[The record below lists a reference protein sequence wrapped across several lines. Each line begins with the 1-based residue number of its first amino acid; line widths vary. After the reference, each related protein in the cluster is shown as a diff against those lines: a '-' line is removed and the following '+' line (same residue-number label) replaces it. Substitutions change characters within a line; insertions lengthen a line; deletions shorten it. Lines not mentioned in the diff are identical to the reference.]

1 MDINDIKAQLADFKA
16 IKTKGSITPE
26 SLGTMLENM
35 FATTEELGN
44 LVFGQ
49 ELKGTA
55 TLGSLY
61 CNGNE
66 AAPIQAQ
73 TGTGYYRMS
82 NEIIHLKAGQH
93 LHISAYQLPGVLAFV
108 SRYEE
113 GAMSLGAWSSESPYN
128 IDYTA
133 TEDVDVVIAMSNGI
147 STVQSTEYTISQE
160 PLLNRI
166 IALEQT
172 VAAIPEPE
180 APFTTLDVNVFESK
194 TKFVNNEQ
202 FNKVWSAMQQNTE
215 IAVAI
220 RVNYASGTSVLFHA
234 TCVKPNYISLHAK
247 AGSCEL
253 HLASDGTFTISGTS
267 LW

>member
-1 MDINDIKAQLADFKA
+1 MDIQEIKQKLAEFKA
-16 IKTKGSITPE
+16 IKAKGTITPE
-26 SLGTMLENM
+26 SLGTLLEDM
-35 FATTEELGN
+35 FSVAENLKSQLLGM
-44 LVFGQ
+44 
-49 ELKGTA
+49 EIKGTA
-55 TLGSLY
+55 TLGNLY
-61 CNGNE
+61 CNGYE
-66 AAPIQAQ
+66 AGPIQAQ

-113 GAMSLGAWSSESPYN
+113 GAMSLGAWVSESPYN

-147 STVQSTEYTISQE
+147 STVQSTEYTISQD

-166 IALEQT
+166 MSLEQT
-172 VAAIPEPE
+172 VAAIPLPE
-180 APFTTLDVNVFESK
+180 DPFTTLDVNVFESK
-194 TKFVNNEQ
+194 TKFVNNQQ
-202 FNKVWSAMQQNTE
+202 FNKLLSAMQQNTG

-253 HLASDGTFTISGTS
+253 HLSSDGSFTINGTS